1 MITGKTETGFEFE
14 LDDNA
19 VDNYELLE
27 ILMDIEKGQSK
38 KMVDAIN
45 MLLGDEQKD
54 RLKKHVRETDGRVST
69 GRMWKEFVNILEGA
83 NGKKS

>member
-19 VDNYELLE
+19 TDNYELLE
-27 ILMDIEKGQSK
+27 VLTDIEKGQSK

-54 RLKKHVRETDGRVST
+54 RLKKHVAETEGRVST
-69 GRMWKEFVNILEGA
+69 ARMWKEFVSILGEA